1 MTYPELVRQQLDE
14 AITYEQQRQTKTLHD
29 LQHPSRNRKVSRKDI
44 IKFLIAMEGGSLQS
58 ELLKANLDITPSA
71 LIRRR
76 KQISSTMLQDTLATF
91 AARFKDYQT
100 YQGYRVVAVDGS
112 CLNLARDP
120 SAPTFVRHAG
130 APEGYNQLKITALYD
145 VLNKCYLSCEIQPQP
160 EQDEIGALDFLL
172 TWYDFDEK
180 TLIVGD
186 RLYSSY
192 NMFATIQNNRNTDF
206 LIRVKQGKGAMK
218 CVKDL
223 PMKELDVIVNFT
235 ITTSQRKEDKANAA
249 NKDYVFIQTRK
260 GRKQT
265 YSANTRDGRW
275 SFPSPYPMT
284 LRIVRIF
291 LEETGEYETLVTSLP
306 QSFTPAQIKELYHS
320 RWGIETAFRELKY
333 TCGLK
338 NLHGRSEEF
347 ARQEVYASMIMTN
360 LCSRIVSAVV
370 VRQPKGSAYQYKV
383 NQKRAMSLCK
393 QFLRTP
399 GADGEKLLQDIARF
413 TEPIR
418 PGRRDTRKLRV
429 KSWEGFV
436 YRVAA

>member
-1 MTYPELVRQQLDE
+1 MTYPEMVCGLLDQ
-14 AITYEQQRQTKTLHD
+14 AIAEETQHAKSYEPRRTY
-29 LQHPSRNRKVSRKDI
+29 RNRKVTREGI
-44 IKFLIAMEGGSLQS
+44 IKFLIYMEGGSLQS
-58 ELLKANLDITPSA
+58 ELLKANLDISPSA

-76 KQISSTMLQDTLATF
+76 KQICSMMLQDTLANF

-112 CLNLARDP
+112 CLNLAKDP

-145 VLNKCYLSCEIQPQP
+145 VLNKCYLACEIQTQP

-172 TWYDFDEK
+172 TWYDFVGK
-180 TLIVGD
+180 ILIVGD

-192 NMFATIQNNRNTDF
+192 NLFATIQANRNTDF

-235 ITTSQRKEDKANAA
+235 ITTSQSKADRANAA
-249 NKDYVFIQTRK
+249 NNDYVFIQTRK
-260 GRKQT
+260 GRKQN
-265 YSANTRDGRW
+265 YSANTRNGRW

-291 LEETGEYETLVTSLP
+291 LEETGEYETLATSLP
-306 QSFTPAQIKELYHS
+306 QSFTSAQIKELYHS

-360 LCSRIVSAVV
+360 LCSKIVSAVV
-370 VRQPKGSAYQYKV
+370 VRQPKGPVYQYKV

-393 QFLRTP
+393 KFLRTP
-399 GADGEKLLQDIARF
+399 GADGEKLMRDIARF

-418 PGRRDTRKLRV
+418 PGRRDTRNLRV
-429 KSWEGFV
+429 KTWEGFV

>member
-1 MTYPELVRQQLDE
+1 MTYPELVCQQLDE

-29 LQHPSRNRKVSRKDI
+29 LQHPSRNRKVSKKDI
-44 IKFLIAMEGGSLQS
+44 IKFLIAMEGGSLQA
-58 ELLKANLDITPSA
+58 ELLKANLDISPAA

-76 KQISSTMLQDTLATF
+76 KQISSTMLQDLLAHF
-91 AARFKDYQT
+91 SAQLEDAQT

-112 CLNLARDP
+112 CLNMPKDP
-120 SAPTFVRHAG
+120 NSPTFVCHSG
-130 APEGYNQLKITALYD
+130 APGYNQLKINALYD
-145 VLNKCYLSCEIQPQP
+145 VLNKCYMACEIQPQP

-172 TWYDFDEK
+172 TWYDFDGK
-180 TLIVGD
+180 FLIVGD
-186 RLYSSY
+186 RGYSSY
-192 NMFATIQNNRNTDF
+192 NLFATIQNKPNADF
-206 LIRVKQGKGAMK
+206 LIRVKQGRGAMK
-218 CVKDL
+218 CVANL
-223 PMKELDVIVNFT
+223 PMKELDEVVNLT
-235 ITTSQRKEDKANAA
+235 ITTSQTKIDKANIA
-249 NKDYVFIQTRK
+249 NKDYVFLQTRK
-260 GRKQT
+260 GHKQT
-265 YSANTRDGRW
+265 YSANTRAGRW

-284 LRIVRIF
+284 LRIVRIL
-291 LEETGEYETLVTSLP
+291 LEETGEYETLATSLP
-306 QSFTPAQIKELYHS
+306 QSFTPAQIRELYHS
-320 RWGIETAFRELKY
+320 RWGVETAFRELKY

-347 ARQEVYASMIMTN
+347 ARQEVYASMLMTN
-360 LCSRIVSAVV
+360 ICSRIISSVV

-399 GADGEKLLQDIARF
+399 GADGEKLMRDIARF